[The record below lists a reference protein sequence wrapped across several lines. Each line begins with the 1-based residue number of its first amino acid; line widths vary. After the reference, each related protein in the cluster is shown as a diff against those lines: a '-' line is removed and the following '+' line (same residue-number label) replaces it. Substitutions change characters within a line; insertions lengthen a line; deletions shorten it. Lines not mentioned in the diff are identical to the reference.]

1 MRVLVVEDSWHVARA
16 LKSVLEQMGMA
27 VAQPAATLADAE
39 QLIAANVFDLAV
51 MDINLKGETTYDL
64 MDRLHDQGVRIV
76 VLSGYPALPNA
87 IREGLRHPSEAVQR
101 KRTAGESAECYA
113 RERIGAHD
121 QTNSLEFSTAAC
133 DFVVAGRG
141 ARV

>member
-1 MRVLVVEDSWHVARA
+1 
-16 LKSVLEQMGMA
+16 MA

-87 IREGLRHPSEAVQR
+87 IEKASAILQKPFSGSELLASLRNVLRVNA
-101 KRTAGESAECYA
+101 
-113 RERIGAHD
+113 GAHTD
-121 QTNSLEFSTAAC
+121 
-133 DFVVAGRG
+133 
-141 ARV
+141 

>member
-1 MRVLVVEDSWHVARA
+1 MPSDAKGSLNPKESVLQGVRVLVVEDSWHVARA

-64 MDRLHDQGVRIV
+64 MDRLHDRGVRIV

-87 IREGLRHPSEAVQR
+87 IEKASAILQKPFSGNELLASLRDVLRVNA
-101 KRTAGESAECYA
+101 A
-113 RERIGAHD
+113 AHTD
-121 QTNSLEFSTAAC
+121 
-133 DFVVAGRG
+133 
-141 ARV
+141 